1 MSKIDDLQLAKAREA
16 GFFDAYLDANDTG
29 LNDQMTQIS
38 SGGFDIAFEAVGAP
52 ESLGVCMDGVKPG
65 GKVVL
70 IGNSITPT
78 VPFQLNQAVLHE
90 ITLAGSV
97 SCARKEFEETIELIA
112 SGFIDVEK
120 YVTDIFPLDDLQK
133 ALEKQVSREPMLK
146 SVIRF

>member
-1 MSKIDDLQLAKAREA
+1 
-16 GFFDAYLDANDTG
+16 
-29 LNDQMTQIS
+29 
-38 SGGFDIAFEAVGAP
+38 
-52 ESLGVCMDGVKPG
+52 MDGVKPG

-146 SVIRF
+146 SVIRFY